1 MGMILQ
7 NMVIMK
13 KRSEKC
19 KKSMNADAG
28 LIQEIFTKV
37 NKKQVYI

>member
-1 MGMILQ
+1 MILQ

-13 KRSEKC
+13 KRSEEC
-19 KKSMNADAG
+19 KKSMNTGAD
-28 LIQEIFTKV
+28 LIQQSFTKV